1 MLTSVVNFGYFYE
14 ILISVENSHTAQ
26 LCLVSSKKQKRAGA
40 SCYLK
45 RRAEGSGVDMHCNFS
60 TGLLERTLPALLS
73 VEFVLGVLG
82 NGLAL
87 WVFCFRLR
95 PWKSSTVLLFNL
107 AVADFLLNSILPFR
121 ASYYA
126 SGVRWRFG
134 RTLCDASQFMLA
146 LNRTGSALFLMAI
159 ALDRYV
165 RVLHPHSRLNS
176 LSPSKAACGA
186 VALWLLTVCLT
197 SNALSLRNFN
207 GGYCESFLVETSARA
222 RIATRLQARQLGQ
235 RGKVKKAL
243 CFLVVVVVLFALC
256 FLPSNV
262 TQLLIWIRT
271 REASESLPE
280 TEVCAAMNHLTVAF
294 YLTVSLTY
302 LNSTLDPLVY
312 YFSSPTFKNICRK
325 SLHLTQAETTG
336 STDKRTGTRETASHS
351 CSQI

>member
-1 MLTSVVNFGYFYE
+1 
-14 ILISVENSHTAQ
+14 
-26 LCLVSSKKQKRAGA
+26 
-40 SCYLK
+40 
-45 RRAEGSGVDMHCNFS
+45 MHCNFS
-60 TGLLERTLPALLS
+60 AGLLERTLPGLLS
-73 VEFVLGVLG
+73 VEFVLGTLG

-87 WVFCFRLR
+87 WIFCFHLR

-107 AVADFLLNSILPFR
+107 AVADFLLLTILPFR

-126 SGVRWRFG
+126 SGIRWRFG

-186 VALWLLTVCLT
+186 AALWLVTVCLT
-197 SNALSLRNFN
+197 ANALSLRNFR
-207 GGYCESFLVETSARA
+207 GGYCESFLVETSARGNRLWHKFNFLFSCWVPLLVILFCTV
-222 RIATRLQARQLGQ
+222 RIAIRLRARQLGQ

-243 CFLVVVVVLFALC
+243 CFLVVVVALFAVC

-262 TQLLIWIRT
+262 TQLLIWIET
-271 REASESLPE
+271 RRASERHSGE
-280 TEVCAAMNHLTVAF
+280 MMCAAMDNLTVTF
-294 YLTVSLTY
+294 YVTVSLTY
-302 LNSTLDPLVY
+302 LNSALDPLVY
-312 YFSSPTFKNICRK
+312 YFSSPTFKSICRR
-325 SLHLTQAETTG
+325 SLHLPQGETTE
-336 STDKRTGTRETASHS
+336 STEKRSGTRETASHS

>member
-207 GGYCESFLVETSARA
+207 GGYCESFLVETSARGNRLWHKFNFLFSCWVPLLIILFCTA

-280 TEVCAAMNHLTVAF
+280 TEHSGSPGLLLLQSHLQ
-294 YLTVSLTY
+294 
-302 LNSTLDPLVY
+302 
-312 YFSSPTFKNICRK
+312 K
-325 SLHLTQAETTG
+325 HLQKVPAPDSGRDHWE
-336 STDKRTGTRETASHS
+336 H
-351 CSQI
+351 